1 MSIPCP
7 TASFS
12 NCGLSTT
19 NKKNP
24 EQPNMRFSLHAVISC
39 CAFAT
44 VMLLPVVR
52 GAPVESSSSLKQRVN
67 MLLQDQVET
76 DRQNLQSTSS
86 QGVDHSQVEPQQ
98 DKDTKTAAPLSSSG
112 LKIRQRRAGCL
123 LVTCAYNDLLHRL
136 LLITNRETDRNAPQA
151 KINSSGYG
159 RRRRHAPQDGAQS
172 ELEAA
177 EPGRDSAAAG
187 QLCRVRRSCTAA

>member
-1 MSIPCP
+1 
-7 TASFS
+7 
-12 NCGLSTT
+12 
-19 NKKNP
+19 
-24 EQPNMRFSLHAVISC
+24 MRFSLHAVISC

-52 GAPVESSSSLKQRVN
+52 GAPVESSSSLKQSRVD

-86 QGVDHSQVEPQQ
+86 QGVDHSQ

-112 LKIRQRRAGCL
+112 LKIRQKRAGCL

-136 LLITNRETDRNAPQA
+136 LLITNRETKLKAPQA
-151 KINSSGYG
+151 KINSTGYG

-177 EPGRDSAAAG
+177 GTGRDGAAAG